1 MRTRDLDEAVEEVT
15 KLFCPHTVAVL
26 GRGRIIDAR
35 LEVKHAGTFRPVV
48 ELAYEAPVTID
59 TDVSKLLIMHCARGS
74 AAAMQQGRT
83 AEWRRGQ
90 TMPFS
95 VGLETRLQLGPH
107 FVAECVLLDIETLET
122 LCSRWLGRPLDRRLR
137 FALRPF
143 SPDLEQIWQR
153 SLAYLRSIQGMRLA
167 LAPAAKGAFDE
178 FLLTLLLHQHPHNF
192 SEELAGPAPAPVPS
206 LVRKAERFM
215 ADHAETPITVSDV
228 AGHLGVSLRTLQA
241 GFRNWRDTTP
251 TVALR
256 QLRLQ
261 RVRDDLLRAD
271 RDSDVTTV
279 ALRYGFAH
287 LSRFSAHYR
296 SAFGET
302 PSATL
307 RRGRSS
313 SKGG

>member
-1 MRTRDLDEAVEEVT
+1 MRTRDLDEAVQEVT
-15 KLFCPHTVAVL
+15 KLFCPHTVEVL
-26 GRGRIIDAR
+26 GRGRTIDLR
-35 LEVKHAGTFRPVV
+35 LEVKHPATFLPVV
-48 ELAYEAPVTID
+48 EFGYEAPVRID
-59 TDVSKLLIMHCARGS
+59 TNVSQLLVMHCARGS

-95 VGLETRLQLGPH
+95 VGLETQLQFGPH
-107 FVAECVLLDIETLET
+107 FVSECVLLDIGKLET

-143 SPDLEQIWQR
+143 SEDLEPVWQR

-167 LAPAAKGAFDE
+167 PAAKVAIDE
-178 FLLTLLLHQHPHNF
+178 VLLTLLLHQHPHNF
-192 SEELAGPAPAPVPS
+192 SEELARPSPAPVPS

-215 ADHAETPITVSDV
+215 ADHAEAPIAVSDV
-228 AGHLGVSLRTLQA
+228 AEHLGVSLRTLQA

-251 TVALR
+251 TAVLR
-256 QLRLQ
+256 RLRLQ
-261 RVRDDLLRAD
+261 RVHEDLLRSD
-271 RDSDVTTV
+271 REGDVTTV
-279 ALRYGFAH
+279 ALRYGFSH

-307 RRGRSS
+307 RRGRAS
-313 SKGG
+313 SKGA

>member
-1 MRTRDLDEAVEEVT
+1 MRTRDLDEAVHEVT
-15 KLFCPHTVAVL
+15 KVFCPHAVEVM

-35 LEVKHAGTFRPVV
+35 LEVKHPTAFQPVV

-59 TDVSKLLIMHCARGS
+59 TNVSRLLVMHCARGS
-74 AAAMQQGRT
+74 AAAVQRGQT

-107 FVAECVLLDIETLET
+107 FVSECVLLDIEKLEA

-143 SPDLEQIWQR
+143 SQDLEQVWQR
-153 SLAYLRSIQGMRLA
+153 SLAYLRSIEGMT
-167 LAPAAKGAFDE
+167 LAPAAKAAFDE

-192 SEELAGPAPAPVPS
+192 SEELARPSPAPVPS

-215 ADHAETPITVSDV
+215 ADHAEAPITVSEV
-228 AGHLGVSLRTLQA
+228 AEHLGVGLRTLQA
-241 GFRNWRDTTP
+241 GFRNWRNTTP
-251 TVALR
+251 TAVLR

-261 RVRDDLLRAD
+261 RVREDLLRAD

-279 ALRYGFAH
+279 ALRYGFGH
-287 LSRFSAHYR
+287 LSRFSAYYQ

-313 SKGG
+313 SNGA